1 MDELPWSV
9 PRAVRATVPARDAGP
24 EAAPTPFISQPVL
37 PPVGPAVMALA
48 RAPPSARPPVSR
60 EQLFDNPPSLAAV
73 PALRR
78 SVRERTPAATVN
90 ISSVAGQ
97 RYGAAA
103 PTGAAAPAFIAE
115 PDVDAL
121 IEHGAV
127 FTVCTAVCDV
137 LPALHPTLQQGY
149 AHAAATGV
157 RHGASAI
164 PRTYKA
170 AVTGPDRVKWQA
182 ADDVEL
188 ANHERNGTFVECYV
202 APSVWL
208 LNSMW
213 IYDLKHDGRHKA
225 RLVALGNQLKARPGD
240 PESSSPTAGQLEF
253 RTIVAISTEMAWLM
267 YSYDVTAAY
276 LYGKVP
282 AAVRIFMRLPPGYL
296 AKLPAKAGFV
306 IALRLAKGLYGLTFA
321 GRLWH
326 DDFAAYLLHPDR
338 GYSRDISAPC
348 VFYILQPIGHRQFIV
363 LFVDDF
369 TLTLEE
375 EADRL
380 AIERAVLAKYNI
392 TGVGI
397 EVARTTTHTTL
408 TQTSYILSKVDE
420 FAEHLR
426 GSSPLTPAVE
436 SVVLTK
442 AMCPAP
448 ENGFPYSYTTGTL
461 E

>member
-1 MDELPWSV
+1 
-9 PRAVRATVPARDAGP
+9 
-24 EAAPTPFISQPVL
+24 
-37 PPVGPAVMALA
+37 MALA

-127 FTVCTAVCDV
+127 FTACTAVGDV